1 MPSLPAGKRRW
12 RALVLGLLAAIATEL
27 PAADMAEVPAPIAKQ
42 LRLHKIAV
50 EDVSLYVHG
59 VDDPHPLLSINAEVP
74 RNPASTIKLLTT
86 LAGLD
91 ILGPEF
97 VWRTRAYI
105 TGTLADGRLDG
116 DLVLQGQ
123 GDPALTPEALWRFLR
138 GVRERGVEIIG
149 GDVILDGSY
158 FEPLGDARGDFDG
171 HAASA
176 YNAIPTALSVN
187 FQTTRIHLIRD
198 DSSANIRVF
207 TDPPLANL
215 GVENQIKLVE
225 APCQRKF
232 HKPRVSVVEGQGS
245 ATLKLS
251 GTFASQCREESYPRL
266 ILDPA
271 DHAAGAVAAL
281 WRELGGSIE
290 GEIRAGERPQGAKL
304 LYTLES
310 PPLEEVIREINKQS
324 NNLMART
331 LLLTLGAERRG
342 APGSLAKAQEA
353 VADWLSEKGLDLP
366 ELVLDNGAGLSRVT
380 RIAAASM
387 GRLLGYAYS
396 SPIMPE
402 FLSSLA
408 IAGVDGTMRKRFK
421 KGPLAGRGH
430 LKTGTLRG
438 ATGIAGFLLDKDGR
452 RWIVVSLINNPRLQ
466 AWRGKGVEN
475 TLLQWVYEEAG
486 AISRGT
492 GTTAE
497 PGPPDWFLHAANT
510 SR

>member
-1 MPSLPAGKRRW
+1 MPSRPSGKRTW
-12 RALVLGLLAAIATEL
+12 RALVLGLFAAIVTEL
-27 PAADMAEVPAPIAKQ
+27 PAADMADVPAPIAKQ

-50 EDVSLYVHG
+50 RDVSLYVHG
-59 VDDPHPLLSINAEVP
+59 VDDPRPLLSINAEVP

-158 FEPLGDARGDFDG
+158 FEPLGDERGDFDG

-215 GVENQIKLVE
+215 DVENEIKLVE

-232 HKPRVSVVEGQGS
+232 HKPRVSVLEGQGS

-266 ILDPA
+266 ILDPT
-271 DHAAGAVAAL
+271 DHVAGTVAAL
-281 WRELGGSIE
+281 WREMGGDNRRRDPIRRPAPGREAFVHPGVAPSGGGDPRDQQAE
-290 GEIRAGERPQGAKL
+290 QQPDGTHPTLDSGSGAPRRAGILDQGPRGGHRL
-304 LYTLES
+304 
-310 PPLEEVIREINKQS
+310 
-324 NNLMART
+324 
-331 LLLTLGAERRG
+331 AE
-342 APGSLAKAQEA
+342 
-353 VADWLSEKGLDLP
+353 
-366 ELVLDNGAGLSRVT
+366 
-380 RIAAASM
+380 
-387 GRLLGYAYS
+387 
-396 SPIMPE
+396 
-402 FLSSLA
+402 
-408 IAGVDGTMRKRFK
+408 
-421 KGPLAGRGH
+421 
-430 LKTGTLRG
+430 
-438 ATGIAGFLLDKDGR
+438 
-452 RWIVVSLINNPRLQ
+452 
-466 AWRGKGVEN
+466 
-475 TLLQWVYEEAG
+475 
-486 AISRGT
+486 
-492 GTTAE
+492 
-497 PGPPDWFLHAANT
+497 
-510 SR
+510 